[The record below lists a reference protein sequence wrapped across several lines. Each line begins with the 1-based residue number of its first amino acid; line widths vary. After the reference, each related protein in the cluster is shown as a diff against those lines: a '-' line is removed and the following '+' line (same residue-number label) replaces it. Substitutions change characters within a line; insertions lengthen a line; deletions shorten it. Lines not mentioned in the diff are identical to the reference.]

1 MPVKQ
6 KEPLIM
12 HPRPSSIV
20 AALYTLRDLDTDVVI
35 LHGPPGCSFK
45 HARLLEEDG
54 MRVVTTSL
62 EFFVSILPNA
72 ELNATS
78 GVFSSSRW

>member
-1 MPVKQ
+1 MPVKKE

-35 LHGPPGCSFK
+35 LHGPQDAVSSMPGFWK
-45 HARLLEEDG
+45 KMA
-54 MRVVTTSL
+54 
-62 EFFVSILPNA
+62 
-72 ELNATS
+72 
-78 GVFSSSRW
+78 

>member
-1 MPVKQ
+1 MPVKKE

-62 EFFVSILPNA
+62 DESGFVFGGHDALVEVLEKVI
-72 ELNATS
+72 
-78 GVFSSSRW
+78 